1 MSGCQV
7 FFKER
12 IPECWE
18 CEPIGERIAF
28 KYGVGLKEE
37 NRLPG
42 KVCVYGSNGIVA
54 YHNQAFLQGPGILV
68 GRKGTVGAVHYTEK
82 TFWPIDTVYYIE
94 LLKDDSLRF
103 IYYLLDYLNL
113 GKLNAAT
120 GVPGLSRRD
129 ALAIRGA
136 FPPRDQQDEIAQI
149 LDAVDVAMNRTR
161 TEIDLSRRL
170 REGLLRALLTQGVGL
185 DGLIRDKKADP
196 DKFKNSKVGWVPE
209 DWSISSVEQEFEI
222 ATGFTL
228 NENRRPKVN
237 KRQYLRV
244 ANVQR
249 NRILLDDI
257 AELEAT
263 DAEMNGKRLEEDDL
277 LIVEGHADPYAIGR
291 CARVTPEAVGLTF
304 QNHLY
309 RLRSRVINPQFACIW
324 LNSQWVRRYWQRMC
338 ATSSGLNTINQRK
351 LKALPIVLPPSSE
364 QKIIT
369 EIANS
374 QNAFIDSLQECLSK
388 IINLKRGLMQDLLTD
403 KVRVNQP
410 QAGVQAKGQMNLP
423 FMTARG

>member
-1 MSGCQV
+1 
-7 FFKER
+7 
-12 IPECWE
+12 
-18 CEPIGERIAF
+18 
-28 KYGVGLKEE
+28 
-37 NRLPG
+37 
-42 KVCVYGSNGIVA
+42 
-54 YHNQAFLQGPGILV
+54 
-68 GRKGTVGAVHYTEK
+68 
-82 TFWPIDTVYYIE
+82 
-94 LLKDDSLRF
+94 
-103 IYYLLDYLNL
+103 
-113 GKLNAAT
+113 
-120 GVPGLSRRD
+120 
-129 ALAIRGA
+129 
-136 FPPRDQQDEIAQI
+136 
-149 LDAVDVAMNRTR
+149 
-161 TEIDLSRRL
+161 
-170 REGLLRALLTQGVGL
+170 
-185 DGLIRDKKADP
+185 
-196 DKFKNSKVGWVPE
+196 
-209 DWSISSVEQEFEI
+209 
-222 ATGFTL
+222 
-228 NENRRPKVN
+228 
-237 KRQYLRV
+237 
-244 ANVQR
+244 
-249 NRILLDDI
+249 
-257 AELEAT
+257 
-263 DAEMNGKRLEEDDL
+263 LEEDDL